1 MAWLGIGFEL
11 HGCARSRNLSRLDPF
26 CSYHPYTRGE
36 RLKNIWSDLELN
48 PGSLASQA
56 TTLSTRPYFL
66 GQLGAML

>member
-1 MAWLGIGFEL
+1 MYVQDHAI
-11 HGCARSRNLSRLDPF
+11 
-26 CSYHPYTRGE
+26 YHVWIHFFLPPYTRGE

-56 TTLSTRPYFL
+56 TTLTTRPYFL